1 MISWFTALPYGWAYF
16 IASILDI
23 LMIALPV
30 MLAVAMIIY
39 VDRKIWAAMA
49 LRRGPNVVGPFG
61 LMQSFADG
69 LKVFLQETIIPT
81 AANRTLF
88 LIAPIITFTVA
99 LIAWAVIPF
108 SSFSVLANINVGLL
122 YILAASSLGVYG
134 VILAG
139 WASNSKYPFY
149 SAIRA
154 AAQMVSYEVAIG
166 FVLISVV
173 LWAGSFNMQT
183 IVLAQKG
190 EVLGLHQRQRLQPA
204 ALPDGGGVPDLVDG
218 GDQPHPVRSDR
229 GGERARRRL
238 PDRIFVDELRALLA
252 RRICQRHPDVRLE
265 RDAVL
270 GRLAAAAR
278 PAVPYVPHP
287 RHHDRPRG

>member
-23 LMIALPV
+23 LIIALPV

-61 LMQSFADG
+61 LLQSFADG
-69 LKVFLQETIIPT
+69 LKAFLQETIIPT

-88 LIAPIITFTVA
+88 LIAPVITFTVA

-108 SSFSVLANINVGLL
+108 GPKAVLANINVGLL
-122 YILAASSLGVYG
+122 YILAVSSLGVYG

-154 AAQMVSYEVAIG
+154 AAQMVSYEVSIG
-166 FVLISVV
+166 FVLVSVV
-173 LWAGSFNMQT
+173 LWAGRF
-183 IVLAQKG
+183 K
-190 EVLGLHQRQRLQPA
+190 
-204 ALPDGGGVPDLVDG
+204 
-218 GDQPHPVRSDR
+218 
-229 GGERARRRL
+229 
-238 PDRIFVDELRALLA
+238 
-252 RRICQRHPDVRLE
+252 
-265 RDAVL
+265 
-270 GRLAAAAR
+270 
-278 PAVPYVPHP
+278 
-287 RHHDRPRG
+287 